1 MPIKVNQKI
10 NYLLVLSIFLLSI
23 TSIVLNKKHR
33 VFFTIEKDLE
43 IELKL
48 ISSKYRQNIS
58 DFSEQLS
65 GMEIKKIATKELG
78 MIDTENNKIRRIEKW

>member
-1 MPIKVNQKI
+1 MLRKIYHKV
-10 NYLLVLSIFLLSI
+10 NYLLVLLIFLLSI
-23 TSIVLNKKHR
+23 SSIILNKKHR
-33 VFFTIEKDLE
+33 DFFNIERDLA
-43 IELKL
+43 IQLKL

-65 GMEIKKIATKELG
+65 GIEIKKIATKELG

>member
-1 MPIKVNQKI
+1 MLRKIYHKVD
-10 NYLLVLSIFLLSI
+10 YLLVLSIFLLSV
-23 TSIVLNKKHR
+23 TSIILNKKHR
-33 VFFTIEKDLE
+33 DFFNIERDLA
-43 IELKL
+43 IQLKL

-65 GMEIKKIATKELG
+65 GIEIKKIATKELG

>member
-1 MPIKVNQKI
+1 MLRKI
-10 NYLLVLSIFLLSI
+10 YHKANYLLVLLIFLLSI
-23 TSIVLNKKHR
+23 SSIILNKKHR
-33 VFFTIEKDLE
+33 DFYNLERDLE
-43 IELKL
+43 IQLKL

-65 GMEIKKIATKELG
+65 GIEIKKIATKELG